1 MPCNAGGPADEK
13 PGNPLATAAGKSVR
27 AVSDGDRNMNAG
39 KSKRV
44 RVALSAFAI
53 GALGAGVVVAAP
65 WSTPS
70 TSTEASI
77 ELVSTAT
84 CYDMVS
90 IAIGGRGDTPREGV
104 KWLTTPTGERLPAA
118 MSGDYSSDWIDQAVR
133 APNNGNVVPD
143 SYAAVYVEYPA
154 DLASYENA
162 VQTGVTNS
170 QTVMRTISASCPN
183 TRFAIVG
190 YSEGADVARR
200 TAMEIGNQ
208 DVPQDGKYGIVD
220 PSQVVGVVIFA
231 DAGRLAGDGPFP
243 GAKNPFSNPDGFDT
257 RYQNGN
263 KPVPGQGALPGTSGG
278 FGQLDGRVASFCSDG
293 DLTCALPANT
303 SLIHLAANVGRQVNA
318 DALQNENLTPA
329 TGADLAL
336 ALGRIAVNAFRDIAS
351 QPNWMQSNETFL
363 EVLIKVS
370 EPTYKPG
377 VPTTPVAKVDGEQ
390 QPIESDQMIDLVYL
404 PQKIFRE
411 ITGFIASNVNTVP
424 VIMNDPYGLTLGPG
438 SGHHFDYWRDADAA
452 NGKPLTSVQY
462 AAAWLT
468 QLAEQANRGEPVK
481 SKEVQEKAGRAV
493 VDAIVAPSATPTS
506 SATGSTATTTTPA
519 ATTPVVTPAQPAE
532 PATVPDAVVPAAPTD
547 TATEEC
553 TVPTDGATP
562 TESAA
567 PAEGAPPICVTP
579 SAADTTVA
587 PETAVT
593 TAVVPAP

>member
-1 MPCNAGGPADEK
+1 
-13 PGNPLATAAGKSVR
+13 
-27 AVSDGDRNMNAG
+27 MNVG
-39 KSKRV
+39 KSKRA

-70 TSTEASI
+70 TTTEASI

-104 KWLTTPTGERLPAA
+104 KWLTTPEGERLPAA

-170 QTVMRTISASCPN
+170 QTIMRTISASCPD

-200 TAMEIGNQ
+200 TAMEVGNQ
-208 DVPQDGKYGIVD
+208 VVSADGTYGIVD
-220 PSQVVGVVIFA
+220 PNQVVGVVIFA
-231 DAGRLAGDGPFP
+231 DAGRVSGDGPFP
-243 GAKNPFSNPDGFDT
+243 GAENPFGNPDGFDT
-257 RYQNGN
+257 KYQNGN
-263 KPVPGQGALPGTSGG
+263 TAVPGQGALPGTSGG
-278 FGQLDGRVASFCSDG
+278 FGALDGRVASFCSDG
-293 DLTCALPANT
+293 DLTCALPENT

-318 DALQNENLTPA
+318 DALQNEQLTPA

-336 ALGRIAVNAFRDIAS
+336 ALGRIAVNAFNDIAS
-351 QPNWMQSNETFL
+351 QPNWMQSDETFL
-363 EVLIKVS
+363 DVLIKVS
-370 EPTYKPG
+370 EPGYKPG
-377 VPTTPVAKVDGEQ
+377 TVTTPVSAKVDGEQ
-390 QPIESDQMIDLVYL
+390 EPIETGQMIDLVYL

-411 ITGFIASNVNTVP
+411 ITGFISSNQNTVP

-438 SGHHFDYWRDADAA
+438 TGHHFDYWRDADAA

-468 QLAEQANRGEPVK
+468 ELAEEANRGEPVK
-481 SKEVQEKAGRAV
+481 TKEVQEKAGRAAV
-493 VDAIVAPSATPTS
+493 ETIVAPVTTSAT
-506 SATGSTATTTTPA
+506 ATPKATTTAPV
-519 ATTPVVTPAQPAE
+519 TTSPVVTPAA
-532 PATVPDAVVPAAPTD
+532 PAAPAPAAESPAPAPAPATE
-547 TATEEC
+547 TATTPEC
-553 TVPTDGATP
+553 TVAVEGET
-562 TESAA
+562 
-567 PAEGAPPICVTP
+567 PAEGAPPVCVT
-579 SAADTTVA
+579 ATETAVETA
-587 PETAVT
+587 PETVVPT
-593 TAVVPAP
+593 TTEAVPAP

>member
-1 MPCNAGGPADEK
+1 
-13 PGNPLATAAGKSVR
+13 
-27 AVSDGDRNMNAG
+27 MNVG

-53 GALGAGVVVAAP
+53 GALGAGVVIAAP
-65 WSTPS
+65 WSTPA

-104 KWLTTPTGERLPAA
+104 KWLTTPDGERLPAA

-154 DLASYENA
+154 DLSSYENA

-170 QTVMRTISASCPN
+170 QTIMKSITASCPD

-200 TAMEIGNQ
+200 TAMEVGNQ
-208 DVPQDGKYGIVD
+208 VASADGTYGIVD
-220 PSQVVGVVIFA
+220 PAQVVGVVIFA
-231 DAGRLAGDGPFP
+231 DAGRVSGEGPFP
-243 GAKNPFSNPDGFDT
+243 GAENPFSNPDGFDT
-257 RYQNGN
+257 KYQNGN
-263 KPVPGQGALPGTSGG
+263 NAIPGRGALPGTSGG
-278 FGQLDGRVASFCSDG
+278 FGALDGRVASFCSDG
-293 DLTCALPANT
+293 DLTCALPENT

-318 DALQNENLTPA
+318 DALQNEQLTPA

-336 ALGRIAVNAFRDIAS
+336 ALGRIAVNAFNDMAS
-351 QPNWMQSNETFL
+351 QPNWMQSDETFL
-363 EVLIKVS
+363 DVLIKVS
-370 EPTYKPG
+370 EPDYKPG
-377 VPTTPVAKVDGEQ
+377 TATTPVAAKVDGEQ
-390 QPIESDQMIDLVYL
+390 EPIETGQMVDLVYL

-411 ITGFIASNVNTVP
+411 ITGFISSNQNTVP

-481 SKEVQEKAGRAV
+481 TKEVQEKAGRA
-493 VDAIVAPSATPTS
+493 AIQTIVAPEATSATATPTTS
-506 SATGSTATTTTPA
+506 
-519 ATTPVVTPAQPAE
+519 PVVSPAL
-532 PATVPDAVVPAAPTD
+532 PAAPAPAAVPAPAAAVPAPAAD
-547 TATEEC
+547 APAPASEPVPATEC
-553 TVPTDGATP
+553 TAPVEGETP
-562 TESAA
+562 V
-567 PAEGAPPICVTP
+567 EGAPPVCVPPAETP
-579 SAADTTVA
+579 AAVATETVV
-587 PETAVT
+587 PTT
-593 TAVVPAP
+593 TAAVPAP

>member
-1 MPCNAGGPADEK
+1 
-13 PGNPLATAAGKSVR
+13 
-27 AVSDGDRNMNAG
+27 MNVG
-39 KSKRV
+39 KSKRA

-70 TSTEASI
+70 TTTEASI

-104 KWLTTPTGERLPAA
+104 KWLTTPEGERLPAA

-170 QTVMRTISASCPN
+170 QTIMRTISASCPD

-200 TAMEIGNQ
+200 TAMEVGNQ
-208 DVPQDGKYGIVD
+208 VVSADGTYGIVD
-220 PSQVVGVVIFA
+220 PNQVVGVVIFA
-231 DAGRLAGDGPFP
+231 DAGRVSGDGPFP
-243 GAKNPFSNPDGFDT
+243 GAENPFGNPDGFDT
-257 RYQNGN
+257 KYQNGN
-263 KPVPGQGALPGTSGG
+263 TAVPGQGALPGTSGG
-278 FGQLDGRVASFCSDG
+278 FGALDGRVASFCSDG
-293 DLTCALPANT
+293 DLTCALPENT

-318 DALQNENLTPA
+318 DALQNEQLTPA

-336 ALGRIAVNAFRDIAS
+336 ALGRIAVNAFNDIAS
-351 QPNWMQSNETFL
+351 QPNWMQSDETFL
-363 EVLIKVS
+363 DVLIKVS
-370 EPTYKPG
+370 EPGYKPG
-377 VPTTPVAKVDGEQ
+377 TVTTPVSAKVDGEQ
-390 QPIESDQMIDLVYL
+390 EPIETGQMIDLVYL

-411 ITGFIASNVNTVP
+411 ITGFISSNQNTVP

-438 SGHHFDYWRDADAA
+438 TGHHFDYWRDADAA

-468 QLAEQANRGEPVK
+468 ELAEEANRGEPVK
-481 SKEVQEKAGRAV
+481 TKEVQEKAGRAAV
-493 VDAIVAPSATPTS
+493 ETIVAPVTTSAT
-506 SATGSTATTTTPA
+506 ATPKATTTAPV
-519 ATTPVVTPAQPAE
+519 TTSPVVTPAA
-532 PATVPDAVVPAAPTD
+532 PAAPAPAAESSAPAPAPATE
-547 TATEEC
+547 TATTPEC
-553 TVPTDGATP
+553 TVAVEGET
-562 TESAA
+562 
-567 PAEGAPPICVTP
+567 PAEGAPPVCVT
-579 SAADTTVA
+579 AT
-587 PETAVT
+587 ETAVETATETVVPT
-593 TAVVPAP
+593 TTEAVPAP

>member
-1 MPCNAGGPADEK
+1 MGIE
-13 PGNPLATAAGKSVR
+13 
-27 AVSDGDRNMNAG
+27 NMNVG
-39 KSKRV
+39 KSKRA

-70 TSTEASI
+70 TTTEASI

-104 KWLTTPTGERLPAA
+104 KWLTTPEGERLPAA

-170 QTVMRTISASCPN
+170 QTIMKSITASCPD

-200 TAMEIGNQ
+200 TAMEVGNQ
-208 DVPQDGKYGIVD
+208 VAGADGKYGIVD
-220 PSQVVGVVIFA
+220 PNQVVGVVIFA
-231 DAGRLAGDGPFP
+231 DAGRESGDGPFP
-243 GAKNPFSNPDGFDT
+243 GAENPFSNPDGFDT
-257 RYQNGN
+257 KYQNGN
-263 KPVPGQGALPGTSGG
+263 NAIPGQGALPGTSGG
-278 FGQLDGRVASFCSDG
+278 FGALDGRVASFCSDG
-293 DLTCALPANT
+293 DLTCALPENT

-318 DALQNENLTPA
+318 DALQNEQLTPA

-336 ALGRIAVNAFRDIAS
+336 ALGRIAVNAFNDIAS
-351 QPNWMQSNETFL
+351 QPNWMQSDETFL
-363 EVLIKVS
+363 DVLIKVS
-370 EPTYKPG
+370 EPGYKPG
-377 VPTTPVAKVDGEQ
+377 AVTTPVSATVDGEQ
-390 QPIESDQMIDLVYL
+390 KPIETGQMVDLAYL

-411 ITGFIASNVNTVP
+411 ITGFIASNQNTVP

-468 QLAEQANRGEPVK
+468 QLAEEANRGEPIK
-481 SKEVQEKAGRAV
+481 SAAVQEKAGRAAV
-493 VDAIVAPSATPTS
+493 ETIVAPVTTSAT
-506 SATGSTATTTTPA
+506 ATPKATTTAPA
-519 ATTPVVTPAQPAE
+519 TSTPVVTT
-532 PATVPDAVVPAAPTD
+532 TVPVVPAPVTTAETPAPAVV
-547 TATEEC
+547 ATTPEC
-553 TVPTDGATP
+553 TVPVDGETP
-562 TESAA
+562 V
-567 PAEGAPPICVTP
+567 EGAPPVCVTP
-579 SAADTTVA
+579 T
-587 PETAVT
+587 ETAAETATETVVPT
-593 TAVVPAP
+593 TTEVVPAP

>member
-1 MPCNAGGPADEK
+1 MDF
-13 PGNPLATAAGKSVR
+13 
-27 AVSDGDRNMNAG
+27 G
-39 KSKRV
+39 KSKRA

-65 WSTPS
+65 WSTS
-70 TSTEASI
+70 TTSTEASI

-104 KWLTTPTGERLPAA
+104 KWLTTPDGERLPAA

-170 QTVMRTISASCPN
+170 QTIMKSISSSCPN

-200 TAMEIGNQ
+200 TAMEVGNQ
-208 DVPQDGKYGIVD
+208 VADGDGKYGIVD

-231 DAGRLAGDGPFP
+231 DAGRVAGEGPFP
-243 GAKNPFSNPDGFDT
+243 GAENPFSNPDGFDT
-257 RYQNGN
+257 KYQNGN
-263 KPVPGQGALPGTSGG
+263 TPIPGQGALPGTSGG
-278 FGQLDGRVASFCSDG
+278 FGSLDGRVASFCSDG
-293 DLTCALPANT
+293 DLTCALPENT

-318 DALQNENLTPA
+318 DALQNEQLTPA

-336 ALGRIAVNAFRDIAS
+336 ALGRIAVNAFNDIAS
-351 QPNWMQSNETFL
+351 QPNWMQSDETFL
-363 EVLIKVS
+363 DVLIKVS
-370 EPTYKPG
+370 EPGYKPG
-377 VPTTPVAKVDGEQ
+377 AATTPVAAKVDGEQ
-390 QPIESDQMIDLVYL
+390 EPIEAGQMVDLVYL

-411 ITGFIASNVNTVP
+411 ITGFIASNQNTVP

-468 QLAEQANRGEPVK
+468 QLAEQANKGEPVK
-481 SKEVQEKAGRAV
+481 SKEVQEKAGRAAV
-493 VDAIVAPSATPTS
+493 EAITAPVTTSATATPTPTPTTTAP
-506 SATGSTATTTTPA
+506 ATTSPVTTTAVPATTPPAVETPAPATVTTTP
-519 ATTPVVTPAQPAE
+519 
-532 PATVPDAVVPAAPTD
+532 
-547 TATEEC
+547 EC
-553 TVPTDGATP
+553 TVPVEGET
-562 TESAA
+562 
-567 PAEGAPPICVTP
+567 PAEGAPPVCVTP
-579 SAADTTVA
+579 T
-587 PETAVT
+587 ETAAASATETVVPT
-593 TAVVPAP
+593 TTEVVPAP

>member
-1 MPCNAGGPADEK
+1 MGIE
-13 PGNPLATAAGKSVR
+13 
-27 AVSDGDRNMNAG
+27 NMNVG
-39 KSKRV
+39 KSKRA

-65 WSTPS
+65 WSSPS
-70 TSTEASI
+70 TTTEASI

-104 KWLTTPTGERLPAA
+104 KWLTTPEGERLPAA

-170 QTVMRTISASCPN
+170 QTIMRTITASCPD

-200 TAMEIGNQ
+200 TAMEVGNQ
-208 DVPQDGKYGIVD
+208 VAGTDGKYGIVD

-231 DAGRLAGDGPFP
+231 DAGRVAGEGPFP
-243 GAKNPFSNPDGFDT
+243 GAENPFSNPDGFDT

-263 KPVPGQGALPGTSGG
+263 NAIPGQGALPGTSGG
-278 FGQLDGRVASFCSDG
+278 FGALDGRVASFCSDG

-336 ALGRIAVNAFRDIAS
+336 ALGRIAVNAFNDIAS
-351 QPNWMQSNETFL
+351 QPDWMQSDETFL
-363 EVLIKVS
+363 DVLIKVS
-370 EPTYKPG
+370 EPGYKPG
-377 VPTTPVAKVDGEQ
+377 AVTTPVAAKVDGEQ
-390 QPIESDQMIDLVYL
+390 EPIETGQMVDMVYL

-411 ITGFIASNVNTVP
+411 ITGFISSNQNTIP
-424 VIMNDPYGLTLGPG
+424 VVMNDPYGLTLAPG
-438 SGHHFDYWRDADAA
+438 SGHHFDYWRNADPA

-481 SKEVQEKAGRAV
+481 TKEVQEKAGRA
-493 VDAIVAPSATPTS
+493 AIETIVAPVTTSAT
-506 SATGSTATTTTPA
+506 ATPKATTTAPA
-519 ATTPVVTPAQPAE
+519 TSTPVVTT
-532 PATVPDAVVPAAPTD
+532 TVPVVPAPVTTAETPAPAVVET
-547 TATEEC
+547 TPEC
-553 TVPTDGATP
+553 TIPVDGETP
-562 TESAA
+562 V
-567 PAEGAPPICVTP
+567 EGAPPVCVTP
-579 SAADTTVA
+579 TATDAEVA
-587 PETAVT
+587 PESVVT
-593 TAVVPAP
+593 TTEVVPAP

>member
-1 MPCNAGGPADEK
+1 MGIA
-13 PGNPLATAAGKSVR
+13 
-27 AVSDGDRNMNAG
+27 NMNVG

-53 GALGAGVVVAAP
+53 GALGAGVVIAAP
-65 WSTPS
+65 WSTSS

-104 KWLTTPTGERLPAA
+104 KWLTTPDGERLPAA

-170 QTVMRTISASCPN
+170 QTIMKSITASCPK

-200 TAMEIGNQ
+200 TAMEVGNQ
-208 DVPQDGKYGIVD
+208 VAGADGKYGIVD

-231 DAGRLAGDGPFP
+231 DAGRVSGEGPFP
-243 GAKNPFSNPDGFDT
+243 GAENPFSNPDGFDT
-257 RYQNGN
+257 KYQNGN
-263 KPVPGQGALPGTSGG
+263 NAIPGQGALPGTSGG
-278 FGQLDGRVASFCSDG
+278 FGALDGRVASFCSDG
-293 DLTCALPANT
+293 DLTCALPENT
-303 SLIHLAANVGRQVNA
+303 SLIHLAANIGRQVNA
-318 DALQNENLTPA
+318 DALQNEQLTPA

-336 ALGRIAVNAFRDIAS
+336 ALGRIAVNAFNDIAS
-351 QPNWMQSNETFL
+351 QPNWMQSDETFL
-363 EVLIKVS
+363 DVLIKVS
-370 EPTYKPG
+370 EPNYKPG
-377 VPTTPVAKVDGEQ
+377 TVTTPVAAKVDGEQ
-390 QPIESDQMIDLVYL
+390 EPIETGQMVDLAYL

-411 ITGFIASNVNTVP
+411 ITGFIASNQNTVP

-468 QLAEQANRGEPVK
+468 QLAEEANRGEPIK
-481 SKEVQEKAGRAV
+481 SAAVQEKAGRA
-493 VDAIVAPSATPTS
+493 AIETIVAPATTSAT
-506 SATGSTATTTTPA
+506 ATPKATTTAPA
-519 ATTPVVTPAQPAE
+519 TSTPVVTT
-532 PATVPDAVVPAAPTD
+532 TVPVVPAPAAEAPAPAPASEPVVTP
-547 TATEEC
+547 EC
-553 TVPTDGATP
+553 TVPVEGETP
-562 TESAA
+562 V
-567 PAEGAPPICVTP
+567 EGAPPLCVTP
-579 SAADTTVA
+579 TETPAAVA
-587 PETAVT
+587 PETAVPTT
-593 TAVVPAP
+593 TAAVPAP

>member
-1 MPCNAGGPADEK
+1 
-13 PGNPLATAAGKSVR
+13 
-27 AVSDGDRNMNAG
+27 MNVG

-53 GALGAGVVVAAP
+53 GALGAGVVIAAP
-65 WSTPS
+65 WSTSS

-104 KWLTTPTGERLPAA
+104 KWLTTPDGERLPAA

-170 QTVMRTISASCPN
+170 QTIMKSITASCPK

-200 TAMEIGNQ
+200 TAMEVGNQ
-208 DVPQDGKYGIVD
+208 VAGADGKYGIVD

-231 DAGRLAGDGPFP
+231 DAGRVSGEGPFP
-243 GAKNPFSNPDGFDT
+243 GAENPFSNPDGFDT
-257 RYQNGN
+257 KYQNGN
-263 KPVPGQGALPGTSGG
+263 NAIPGQGALPGTSGG
-278 FGQLDGRVASFCSDG
+278 FGALDGRVASFCSDG
-293 DLTCALPANT
+293 DLTCALPENT
-303 SLIHLAANVGRQVNA
+303 SLIHLAANIGRQVNA
-318 DALQNENLTPA
+318 DALQNEQLTPA

-336 ALGRIAVNAFRDIAS
+336 ALGRIAVNAFNDIAS
-351 QPNWMQSNETFL
+351 QPNWMQSDETFL
-363 EVLIKVS
+363 DVLIKVS
-370 EPTYKPG
+370 EPNYKPG
-377 VPTTPVAKVDGEQ
+377 TVTTPVAAKVDGEQ
-390 QPIESDQMIDLVYL
+390 EPIETGQMVDLAYL

-411 ITGFIASNVNTVP
+411 ITGFIASNQNTVP

-468 QLAEQANRGEPVK
+468 QLAEEANRGEPIK
-481 SKEVQEKAGRAV
+481 SAAVQEKAGRA
-493 VDAIVAPSATPTS
+493 AIETIVAPATTSAT
-506 SATGSTATTTTPA
+506 ATPKATTTAPA
-519 ATTPVVTPAQPAE
+519 TSTPVVTT
-532 PATVPDAVVPAAPTD
+532 TVPVVPAPAAEAPAPAPASEPVVTP
-547 TATEEC
+547 EC
-553 TVPTDGATP
+553 TVPVEGETP
-562 TESAA
+562 V
-567 PAEGAPPICVTP
+567 EGAPPLCVTP
-579 SAADTTVA
+579 TETPAAVA
-587 PETAVT
+587 PETAVPTT
-593 TAVVPAP
+593 TAAVPAP

>member
-1 MPCNAGGPADEK
+1 
-13 PGNPLATAAGKSVR
+13 
-27 AVSDGDRNMNAG
+27 MNVG
-39 KSKRV
+39 KSKRA

-70 TSTEASI
+70 TTTEASI

-104 KWLTTPTGERLPAA
+104 KWLTTPEGERLPAA

-170 QTVMRTISASCPN
+170 QTIIRTISASCPD

-200 TAMEIGNQ
+200 TAMEVGNQ
-208 DVPQDGKYGIVD
+208 VVSADGTYGIVD
-220 PSQVVGVVIFA
+220 PNQVVGVVIFA
-231 DAGRLAGDGPFP
+231 DAGRVSGDGPFP
-243 GAKNPFSNPDGFDT
+243 GAENPFGNPDGFDT
-257 RYQNGN
+257 KYQNGN
-263 KPVPGQGALPGTSGG
+263 TAVPGQGALPGTSGG
-278 FGQLDGRVASFCSDG
+278 FGALDGRVASFCSDG
-293 DLTCALPANT
+293 DLTCALPENT

-318 DALQNENLTPA
+318 DALQNEQLTPA

-336 ALGRIAVNAFRDIAS
+336 ALGRIAVNAFNDIAS
-351 QPNWMQSNETFL
+351 QPNWMQSDETFL
-363 EVLIKVS
+363 DVLIKVS
-370 EPTYKPG
+370 EPGYKPG
-377 VPTTPVAKVDGEQ
+377 TVTTPVSAKVDGEQ
-390 QPIESDQMIDLVYL
+390 EPIETGQMIDLVYL

-411 ITGFIASNVNTVP
+411 ITGFISSNQNTVP

-438 SGHHFDYWRDADAA
+438 TGHHFDYWRDADAA

-468 QLAEQANRGEPVK
+468 ELAEEANRGEPVK
-481 SKEVQEKAGRAV
+481 TKEVQEKAGRAAV
-493 VDAIVAPSATPTS
+493 ETIVAPVTTSAT
-506 SATGSTATTTTPA
+506 ATPKATTTAPV
-519 ATTPVVTPAQPAE
+519 TTSPVVTPAA
-532 PATVPDAVVPAAPTD
+532 PAAPAPAAESSAPAPAPATE
-547 TATEEC
+547 TATTPEC
-553 TVPTDGATP
+553 TVAVEGET
-562 TESAA
+562 
-567 PAEGAPPICVTP
+567 PAEGAPPVCVT
-579 SAADTTVA
+579 AT
-587 PETAVT
+587 ETAVETATETVVPT
-593 TAVVPAP
+593 TTEAVPAP

>member
-1 MPCNAGGPADEK
+1 
-13 PGNPLATAAGKSVR
+13 
-27 AVSDGDRNMNAG
+27 MNVG
-39 KSKRV
+39 KSKRA

-65 WSTPS
+65 WSTTS

-104 KWLTTPTGERLPAA
+104 KWLTTPDGERLPAA

-170 QTVMRTISASCPN
+170 QTIMKSITASCPK

-200 TAMEIGNQ
+200 TAMEVGNQ
-208 DVPQDGKYGIVD
+208 VASADGKYGIVD
-220 PSQVVGVVIFA
+220 PSQVVGVVILA
-231 DAGRLAGDGPFP
+231 DAGRVAGEGPFP
-243 GAKNPFSNPDGFDT
+243 GAENPFSNPDGFDT
-257 RYQNGN
+257 KYQNGN
-263 KPVPGQGALPGTSGG
+263 NAIPGQGALPGTSGG
-278 FGQLDGRVASFCSDG
+278 FGALDGRVASFCSDG

-318 DALQNENLTPA
+318 DALQNEQFTPA

-336 ALGRIAVNAFRDIAS
+336 ALGRIAVNAFNDIAS
-351 QPNWMQSNETFL
+351 QPNWMQSDETFL
-363 EVLIKVS
+363 DVLIKVS
-370 EPTYKPG
+370 EPNYKPG
-377 VPTTPVAKVDGEQ
+377 TVTTPVSAKVDGEQ
-390 QPIESDQMIDLVYL
+390 EPIETGQMVDLVYL
-404 PQKIFRE
+404 PQKMFRE
-411 ITGFIASNVNTVP
+411 ITGFISSNQNTVP

-481 SKEVQEKAGRAV
+481 TKEVQEKAGRAAI
-493 VDAIVAPSATPTS
+493 DTIVAPATTSATPTP
-506 SATGSTATTTTPA
+506 TATTTAPVTTSPVVPTTVPVVPAPTAGAPASEPA
-519 ATTPVVTPAQPAE
+519 ATPL
-532 PATVPDAVVPAAPTD
+532 
-547 TATEEC
+547 C
-553 TVPTDGATP
+553 TVPV
-562 TESAA
+562 ESAA
-567 PAEGAPPICVTP
+567 PVEGETPVEGAPPVCITP
-579 SAADTTVA
+579 TEAPAAVA
-587 PETAVT
+587 SETAVPT
-593 TAVVPAP
+593 TTEVVPAP

>member
-1 MPCNAGGPADEK
+1 
-13 PGNPLATAAGKSVR
+13 
-27 AVSDGDRNMNAG
+27 MNVG
-39 KSKRV
+39 KSKRA

-65 WSTPS
+65 WSTPA

-104 KWLTTPTGERLPAA
+104 KWLTTPDGERLPAA

-170 QTVMRTISASCPN
+170 QTIMKSITASCPK

-200 TAMEIGNQ
+200 TAMEVGNQ
-208 DVPQDGKYGIVD
+208 VASADGTYGIVD

-231 DAGRLAGDGPFP
+231 DAGRVSGEGPFP
-243 GAKNPFSNPDGFDT
+243 GAENPFSNPDGFDT
-257 RYQNGN
+257 KYQNGN
-263 KPVPGQGALPGTSGG
+263 TAIPGQGALPGTSGG
-278 FGQLDGRVASFCSDG
+278 FGALDGRVASFCSDG
-293 DLTCALPANT
+293 DLTCALPENT
-303 SLIHLAANVGRQVNA
+303 SLIHLAANIGRQVNA
-318 DALQNENLTPA
+318 DALQNEQLTPA

-336 ALGRIAVNAFRDIAS
+336 ALGRIAVNAFNDIAS
-351 QPNWMQSNETFL
+351 QPNWMQSDETFL
-363 EVLIKVS
+363 DVLIKVS
-370 EPTYKPG
+370 EPNYKPG
-377 VPTTPVAKVDGEQ
+377 TVTTPVSAKVDGEQ
-390 QPIESDQMIDLVYL
+390 EPIETGQMVDLVYL

-411 ITGFIASNVNTVP
+411 ITGFISSNQNTVP

-468 QLAEQANRGEPVK
+468 QLAEQANKGEPVK
-481 SKEVQEKAGRAV
+481 TKEVQEKAGRA
-493 VDAIVAPSATPTS
+493 AIETIVAPTTTSATPTP
-506 SATGSTATTTTPA
+506 TATTTAPV
-519 ATTPVVTPAQPAE
+519 TTSPVVTT
-532 PATVPDAVVPAAPTD
+532 TVPVVPAPAPAPAAEAPAPAAEPV
-547 TATEEC
+547 ATPAC
-553 TVPTDGATP
+553 TVPVEGETP
-562 TESAA
+562 V
-567 PAEGAPPICVTP
+567 EGAPPVCVTP
-579 SAADTTVA
+579 TETPAAVA
-587 PETAVT
+587 PETAVPTT
-593 TAVVPAP
+593 TAAVPAP

>member
-1 MPCNAGGPADEK
+1 MI
-13 PGNPLATAAGKSVR
+13 V
-27 AVSDGDRNMNAG
+27 G

-53 GALGAGVVVAAP
+53 GALGAGVVIAAP
-65 WSTPS
+65 WSTSS
-70 TSTEASI
+70 TTTEASI

-104 KWLTTPTGERLPAA
+104 KWLTTPDGERLPAA

-154 DLASYENA
+154 DLSSYENA

-170 QTVMRTISASCPN
+170 QTIMKSITASCPK

-200 TAMEIGNQ
+200 TAMEVGNQ
-208 DVPQDGKYGIVD
+208 VASADGTYGIVD

-231 DAGRLAGDGPFP
+231 DAGRVSGEGPFP
-243 GAKNPFSNPDGFDT
+243 GAENPFSNPDGFET
-257 RYQNGN
+257 KYQNGN
-263 KPVPGQGALPGTSGG
+263 TAIPGQGALPGTSGG
-278 FGQLDGRVASFCSDG
+278 FGALDGRVASFCSDG
-293 DLTCALPANT
+293 DLTCALPENT

-318 DALQNENLTPA
+318 DALQNEQLTPA

-336 ALGRIAVNAFRDIAS
+336 ALGRIAVNAFNDIAS
-351 QPNWMQSNETFL
+351 QPNWMQSDETFL
-363 EVLIKVS
+363 DVLIKVS
-370 EPTYKPG
+370 EPNYKPG
-377 VPTTPVAKVDGEQ
+377 TVTTPVSAKVDGEQ
-390 QPIESDQMIDLVYL
+390 EPIETGQMVDLAYL

-411 ITGFIASNVNTVP
+411 ITGFIASNQNTVP

-468 QLAEQANRGEPVK
+468 QLAEEANRGEPIK
-481 SKEVQEKAGRAV
+481 SAAVQEKAGRAAV
-493 VDAIVAPSATPTS
+493 ETIVAPATTSATPTP
-506 SATGSTATTTTPA
+506 TATTTAPV
-519 ATTPVVTPAQPAE
+519 TTSPVVTT
-532 PATVPDAVVPAAPTD
+532 TVPVVPAPAAEAPAPAPASEPV
-547 TATEEC
+547 ATPEC
-553 TVPTDGATP
+553 TVPVEGETP
-562 TESAA
+562 V
-567 PAEGAPPICVTP
+567 EGAPPVCVTTTETP
-579 SAADTTVA
+579 AAVA
-587 PETAVT
+587 PETAVPTT
-593 TAVVPAP
+593 TAAVPAP

>member
-1 MPCNAGGPADEK
+1 
-13 PGNPLATAAGKSVR
+13 
-27 AVSDGDRNMNAG
+27 MNVG
-39 KSKRV
+39 KSKRA

-70 TSTEASI
+70 TTTEASI

-104 KWLTTPTGERLPAA
+104 KWLTTPEGERLPAA

-170 QTVMRTISASCPN
+170 QTIMKSITASCPD

-200 TAMEIGNQ
+200 TAMEVGNQ
-208 DVPQDGKYGIVD
+208 VAGADGKYGIVD
-220 PSQVVGVVIFA
+220 PNQVVGVVIFA
-231 DAGRLAGDGPFP
+231 DAGRESGDGPFP
-243 GAKNPFSNPDGFDT
+243 GAENPFSNPDGFDT
-257 RYQNGN
+257 KYQNGN
-263 KPVPGQGALPGTSGG
+263 NAIPGQGALPGTSGG
-278 FGQLDGRVASFCSDG
+278 FGALDGRVASFCSDG
-293 DLTCALPANT
+293 DLTCALPENT

-318 DALQNENLTPA
+318 DALQNEQLTPA

-336 ALGRIAVNAFRDIAS
+336 ALGRIAVNAFNDIAS
-351 QPNWMQSNETFL
+351 QPNWMQSDETFL
-363 EVLIKVS
+363 DVLIKVS
-370 EPTYKPG
+370 EPGYKPG
-377 VPTTPVAKVDGEQ
+377 AVTTPVSATVDGEQ
-390 QPIESDQMIDLVYL
+390 KPIETGQMVDLAYL

-411 ITGFIASNVNTVP
+411 ITGFIASNQNTVP

-468 QLAEQANRGEPVK
+468 QLAEEANRGEPIK
-481 SKEVQEKAGRAV
+481 SAAVQEKAGRAAV
-493 VDAIVAPSATPTS
+493 ETIVAPVTTSAT
-506 SATGSTATTTTPA
+506 ATPKATTTAPA
-519 ATTPVVTPAQPAE
+519 TSTPVVTT
-532 PATVPDAVVPAAPTD
+532 TVPIVPAPVTTAETPAPAVV
-547 TATEEC
+547 ATTPEC
-553 TVPTDGATP
+553 TVPVDGETP
-562 TESAA
+562 V
-567 PAEGAPPICVTP
+567 EGAPPVCVT
-579 SAADTTVA
+579 AT
-587 PETAVT
+587 ETAAETATETVVPT
-593 TAVVPAP
+593 TTEVVPAP

>member
-1 MPCNAGGPADEK
+1 MMGIE
-13 PGNPLATAAGKSVR
+13 
-27 AVSDGDRNMNAG
+27 NMNGG

-44 RVALSAFAI
+44 RIALSAFAI
-53 GALGAGVVVAAP
+53 GALGAGVLVAAP
-65 WSTPS
+65 WSAS
-70 TSTEASI
+70 ETSVEASV
-77 ELVSTAT
+77 ELVSTST

-104 KWLTTPTGERLPAA
+104 KWLTKPDGTRLPAA

-170 QTVMRTISASCPN
+170 QTIMKEISASCPK

-208 DVPQDGKYGIVD
+208 AVPEDGKYGIID

-231 DAGRLAGDGPFP
+231 DAGRVAGEGPFP
-243 GAKNPFSNPDGFDT
+243 GAENPFSNPDGFDT
-257 RYQNGN
+257 KYQNGN
-263 KPVPGQGALPGTSGG
+263 NAIPGQGALPGTSGG
-278 FGQLDGRVASFCSDG
+278 FGALDGRVASFCSDG

-336 ALGRIAVNAFRDIAS
+336 ALGRIAVNAFNDIAS
-351 QPNWMQSNETFL
+351 QPNWMQSDETFL
-363 EVLIKVS
+363 DVLIKVS
-370 EPTYKPG
+370 EPNYKPG
-377 VPTTPVAKVDGEQ
+377 TATTPVSAKVDGEE
-390 QPIESDQMIDLVYL
+390 PIETGQMVDMVYL
-404 PQKIFRE
+404 PQKIFKE
-411 ITGFIASNVNTVP
+411 ITGFISSNQNTIP

-481 SKEVQEKAGRAV
+481 TKEVQEKAGRA
-493 VDAIVAPSATPTS
+493 AIQAIAATPETTTSATATPT
-506 SATGSTATTTTPA
+506 ATTPA
-519 ATTPVVTPAQPAE
+519 PITTSPAAPAAPVAPAPAPAAEVPAPAPAPAPAAEPAE
-532 PATVPDAVVPAAPTD
+532 PA
-547 TATEEC
+547 C
-553 TVPTDGATP
+553 TTP
-562 TESAA
+562 VEGE
-567 PAEGAPPICVTP
+567 PPVEGAPPVCVTAP
-579 SAADTTVA
+579 ATETPVTPEAAAPTTTVA
-587 PETAVT
+587 PT
-593 TAVVPAP
+593 P

>member
-1 MPCNAGGPADEK
+1 MGIE
-13 PGNPLATAAGKSVR
+13 
-27 AVSDGDRNMNAG
+27 NMNVG
-39 KSKRV
+39 KSKRA

-70 TSTEASI
+70 RTTEASI

-104 KWLTTPTGERLPAA
+104 KWLTTPEGERLPAA

-170 QTVMRTISASCPN
+170 QTIMRTISASCPD

-200 TAMEIGNQ
+200 TAMEVGNQ
-208 DVPQDGKYGIVD
+208 VVSADGTYGIVD
-220 PSQVVGVVIFA
+220 PNQVVGVVIFA
-231 DAGRLAGDGPFP
+231 DAGRVSGDGPFP
-243 GAKNPFSNPDGFDT
+243 GAENPFGNPDGFDT
-257 RYQNGN
+257 KYQNGN
-263 KPVPGQGALPGTSGG
+263 TAVPGQGALPGTSGG
-278 FGQLDGRVASFCSDG
+278 FGALDGRVASFCSDG
-293 DLTCALPANT
+293 DLTCALPENT

-318 DALQNENLTPA
+318 DALQNEQLTPA

-336 ALGRIAVNAFRDIAS
+336 ALGRIAVNAFNDIAS
-351 QPNWMQSNETFL
+351 QPNWMQSDETFL
-363 EVLIKVS
+363 DVLIKVS
-370 EPTYKPG
+370 EPGYKPG
-377 VPTTPVAKVDGEQ
+377 TVTTPVSAKVDGEQ
-390 QPIESDQMIDLVYL
+390 EPIETGQMIDLVYL

-411 ITGFIASNVNTVP
+411 ITGFISSNQNTVP

-438 SGHHFDYWRDADAA
+438 TGHHFDYWRDADAA

-468 QLAEQANRGEPVK
+468 ELAEEANRGEPVK
-481 SKEVQEKAGRAV
+481 TKEVQEKAGRAAV
-493 VDAIVAPSATPTS
+493 ETIVAPVTTSAT
-506 SATGSTATTTTPA
+506 ATPKATTTAPV
-519 ATTPVVTPAQPAE
+519 TTSPVVTPAA
-532 PATVPDAVVPAAPTD
+532 PAAPAPAAESPAPAPAPAPATE
-547 TATEEC
+547 TATTPEC
-553 TVPTDGATP
+553 TVAV
-562 TESAA
+562 
-567 PAEGAPPICVTP
+567 EG
-579 SAADTTVA
+579 
-587 PETAVT
+587 
-593 TAVVPAP
+593 

>member
-1 MPCNAGGPADEK
+1 
-13 PGNPLATAAGKSVR
+13 
-27 AVSDGDRNMNAG
+27 MNVG
-39 KSKRV
+39 KSKRA

-70 TSTEASI
+70 TTTEASI

-104 KWLTTPTGERLPAA
+104 KWLTTPEGERLPAA

-170 QTVMRTISASCPN
+170 QTIMRTISASCPD

-200 TAMEIGNQ
+200 TAMEVGNQ
-208 DVPQDGKYGIVD
+208 VVSADGTYGIVD
-220 PSQVVGVVIFA
+220 PNQVVGVVIFA
-231 DAGRLAGDGPFP
+231 DAGRVSGDGPFP
-243 GAKNPFSNPDGFDT
+243 GAENPFGNPDGFDT
-257 RYQNGN
+257 KYQNGN
-263 KPVPGQGALPGTSGG
+263 TAVPGQGALPGTSGG
-278 FGQLDGRVASFCSDG
+278 FGALDGRVASFCSDG
-293 DLTCALPANT
+293 DLTCALPENT

-318 DALQNENLTPA
+318 DALQNEQLTPA

-336 ALGRIAVNAFRDIAS
+336 ALGRIAVNAFNDIAS
-351 QPNWMQSNETFL
+351 QPNWMQSDETFL
-363 EVLIKVS
+363 DVLIKVS
-370 EPTYKPG
+370 EPGYKPG
-377 VPTTPVAKVDGEQ
+377 TVTTPVSAKVDGEQ
-390 QPIESDQMIDLVYL
+390 EPIETGQMIDLVYL

-411 ITGFIASNVNTVP
+411 ITGFISSNQNTVP

-438 SGHHFDYWRDADAA
+438 TGHHFDYWRDADAA

-468 QLAEQANRGEPVK
+468 ELAEEANRGEPVK
-481 SKEVQEKAGRAV
+481 TKEVQEKAGRAAV
-493 VDAIVAPSATPTS
+493 ETIVAPVTTSAT
-506 SATGSTATTTTPA
+506 ATPKATTTAPV
-519 ATTPVVTPAQPAE
+519 TTSPVVTPAA
-532 PATVPDAVVPAAPTD
+532 PAAPAPAAESPAPAPAPAPATE
-547 TATEEC
+547 TATTPEC
-553 TVPTDGATP
+553 TVAVEGET
-562 TESAA
+562 
-567 PAEGAPPICVTP
+567 PAEGAPPVCVT
-579 SAADTTVA
+579 AT
-587 PETAVT
+587 ETAVETATETVVPT
-593 TAVVPAP
+593 TTGAVPAP

>member
-1 MPCNAGGPADEK
+1 
-13 PGNPLATAAGKSVR
+13 
-27 AVSDGDRNMNAG
+27 MNVG
-39 KSKRV
+39 KSKRA

-70 TSTEASI
+70 TTTEASI

-104 KWLTTPTGERLPAA
+104 KWLTTPEGERLPAA

-170 QTVMRTISASCPN
+170 QTIMRTISASCPD

-200 TAMEIGNQ
+200 TAMEVGNQ
-208 DVPQDGKYGIVD
+208 VVSADGTYGIVD
-220 PSQVVGVVIFA
+220 PNQVVGVVIFA
-231 DAGRLAGDGPFP
+231 DAGRVSGDGPFP
-243 GAKNPFSNPDGFDT
+243 GAENPFGNPDGFDT
-257 RYQNGN
+257 KYQNGN
-263 KPVPGQGALPGTSGG
+263 TAVPGQGALPGTSGG
-278 FGQLDGRVASFCSDG
+278 FGALDGRVASFCSDG
-293 DLTCALPANT
+293 DLTCALPENT

-318 DALQNENLTPA
+318 DALQNEQLTPA

-336 ALGRIAVNAFRDIAS
+336 ALGRIAVNAFNDIAS
-351 QPNWMQSNETFL
+351 QPNWMQSDETFL
-363 EVLIKVS
+363 DVLIKVS
-370 EPTYKPG
+370 EPGYKPG
-377 VPTTPVAKVDGEQ
+377 TVTTPVSAKVDGEQ
-390 QPIESDQMIDLVYL
+390 EPIETGQMIDLVYL

-411 ITGFIASNVNTVP
+411 ITGFISSNQNTVP

-438 SGHHFDYWRDADAA
+438 TGHHFDYWRDADAA

-468 QLAEQANRGEPVK
+468 ELAEEANRGEPVK
-481 SKEVQEKAGRAV
+481 TKEVQEKAGRAAV
-493 VDAIVAPSATPTS
+493 ETIVAPVTTSAT
-506 SATGSTATTTTPA
+506 ATPKATTTAPV
-519 ATTPVVTPAQPAE
+519 TTSPVVTPAA
-532 PATVPDAVVPAAPTD
+532 PAAPAPAAESPAPAPAPATE
-547 TATEEC
+547 TATTPEC
-553 TVPTDGATP
+553 TVAVEGETP
-562 TESAA
+562 V
-567 PAEGAPPICVTP
+567 EGAPPVCVT
-579 SAADTTVA
+579 AT
-587 PETAVT
+587 ETAVETATETVVPT
-593 TAVVPAP
+593 TTEAVPAP

>member
-1 MPCNAGGPADEK
+1 
-13 PGNPLATAAGKSVR
+13 
-27 AVSDGDRNMNAG
+27 MNVG
-39 KSKRV
+39 KSKRA

-70 TSTEASI
+70 TTTEASI

-104 KWLTTPTGERLPAA
+104 KWLTTPEGERLPAA

-170 QTVMRTISASCPN
+170 QTIMRTISASCPD

-200 TAMEIGNQ
+200 TAMEVGNQ
-208 DVPQDGKYGIVD
+208 VVSADGTYGIVD
-220 PSQVVGVVIFA
+220 PNQVVGVVIFA
-231 DAGRLAGDGPFP
+231 DAGRVSGDGPFP
-243 GAKNPFSNPDGFDT
+243 GAENPFGNPDGFDT
-257 RYQNGN
+257 KYQNGN
-263 KPVPGQGALPGTSGG
+263 TAVPGQGALPGTSGG
-278 FGQLDGRVASFCSDG
+278 FGALDGRVASFCSDG
-293 DLTCALPANT
+293 DLTCALPENT

-318 DALQNENLTPA
+318 DALQNEQLTPA

-336 ALGRIAVNAFRDIAS
+336 ALGRIAVNAFNDIAS
-351 QPNWMQSNETFL
+351 QPNWMQSDETFL
-363 EVLIKVS
+363 DVLIKVS
-370 EPTYKPG
+370 EPGYKPG
-377 VPTTPVAKVDGEQ
+377 TVTTPVSAKVDGEQ
-390 QPIESDQMIDLVYL
+390 EPIETGQMIDLVYL

-411 ITGFIASNVNTVP
+411 ITGFISSNQNTVP

-438 SGHHFDYWRDADAA
+438 TGHHFDYWRDADAA

-468 QLAEQANRGEPVK
+468 ELAEEANRGEPVK
-481 SKEVQEKAGRAV
+481 TKEVQEKAGRAAV
-493 VDAIVAPSATPTS
+493 ETIVAPVTTSAT
-506 SATGSTATTTTPA
+506 ATPKATTTAPV
-519 ATTPVVTPAQPAE
+519 TTSPVVTPAA
-532 PATVPDAVVPAAPTD
+532 PAAPAPAAESPAPAPAPATE
-547 TATEEC
+547 TATTPEC
-553 TVPTDGATP
+553 TVAVEGET
-562 TESAA
+562 
-567 PAEGAPPICVTP
+567 PAEGAPPVCVT
-579 SAADTTVA
+579 AT
-587 PETAVT
+587 ETAVETATETVVPT
-593 TAVVPAP
+593 TTEAVPAP

>member
-1 MPCNAGGPADEK
+1 MGIE
-13 PGNPLATAAGKSVR
+13 
-27 AVSDGDRNMNAG
+27 NMNVG
-39 KSKRV
+39 KSKRA

-70 TSTEASI
+70 TTTEASI

-104 KWLTTPTGERLPAA
+104 KWLTTPEGERLPAA

-170 QTVMRTISASCPN
+170 QTIMRTISASCPD

-200 TAMEIGNQ
+200 TAMEVGNQ
-208 DVPQDGKYGIVD
+208 VVSADGTYGIVD
-220 PSQVVGVVIFA
+220 PNQVVGVVIFA
-231 DAGRLAGDGPFP
+231 DAGRVSGDGPFP
-243 GAKNPFSNPDGFDT
+243 GAENPFGNPDGFDT
-257 RYQNGN
+257 KYQNGN
-263 KPVPGQGALPGTSGG
+263 TAVPGQGALPGTSGG
-278 FGQLDGRVASFCSDG
+278 FGALDGRVASFCSDG
-293 DLTCALPANT
+293 DLTCALPENT

-318 DALQNENLTPA
+318 DALQNEQLTPA

-336 ALGRIAVNAFRDIAS
+336 ALGRIAVNAFNDIAS
-351 QPNWMQSNETFL
+351 QPNWMQSDETFL
-363 EVLIKVS
+363 DVLIKVS
-370 EPTYKPG
+370 EPGYKPG
-377 VPTTPVAKVDGEQ
+377 TVTTPVSAKVDGEQ
-390 QPIESDQMIDLVYL
+390 EPIETGQMIDLVYL

-411 ITGFIASNVNTVP
+411 ITGFISSNQNTVP

-438 SGHHFDYWRDADAA
+438 TGHHFDYWRDADAA

-468 QLAEQANRGEPVK
+468 ELAEEANRGEPVK
-481 SKEVQEKAGRAV
+481 TKEVQEKAGRAAV
-493 VDAIVAPSATPTS
+493 ETIVAPVTTSAT
-506 SATGSTATTTTPA
+506 ATPKATTTAPV
-519 ATTPVVTPAQPAE
+519 TTSPVVTPAA
-532 PATVPDAVVPAAPTD
+532 PAAPAPAAESPAPAPAPATE
-547 TATEEC
+547 TATTPEC
-553 TVPTDGATP
+553 TVAVEGET
-562 TESAA
+562 
-567 PAEGAPPICVTP
+567 PAEGAPPVCVT
-579 SAADTTVA
+579 ATETAVETA
-587 PETAVT
+587 PETVVPT
-593 TAVVPAP
+593 TTEAVPAP

>member
-1 MPCNAGGPADEK
+1 MGIE
-13 PGNPLATAAGKSVR
+13 
-27 AVSDGDRNMNAG
+27 NMNVG
-39 KSKRV
+39 KSKRA

-70 TSTEASI
+70 TTTEASI

-104 KWLTTPTGERLPAA
+104 KWLTTPEGERLPAA

-170 QTVMRTISASCPN
+170 QTIMRTISASCPD

-200 TAMEIGNQ
+200 TAMEVGNQ
-208 DVPQDGKYGIVD
+208 VVSADGTYGIVD
-220 PSQVVGVVIFA
+220 PNQVVGVVIFA
-231 DAGRLAGDGPFP
+231 DAGRVAGEGPFP
-243 GAKNPFSNPDGFDT
+243 GAENPFGNPDGFDT
-257 RYQNGN
+257 QYQNGN
-263 KPVPGQGALPGTSGG
+263 NAVSGQGALPGTSGG
-278 FGQLDGRVASFCSDG
+278 FGALDGRVASFCSDG

-336 ALGRIAVNAFRDIAS
+336 ALGRIAVNAFNEIAS
-351 QPNWMQSNETFL
+351 QPNWMQSDETFL
-363 EVLIKVS
+363 DVLIKVS
-370 EPTYKPG
+370 EPDYKPG
-377 VPTTPVAKVDGEQ
+377 AVTTPVSAKVDGEQ
-390 QPIESDQMIDLVYL
+390 EPIETGQMVDLVYL
-404 PQKIFRE
+404 PQKIFKE
-411 ITGFIASNVNTVP
+411 ITGFISSNQNTIP
-424 VIMNDPYGLTLGPG
+424 VVMNDPYGLTLAPG

-468 QLAEQANRGEPVK
+468 ELAEEANRGEPVK
-481 SKEVQEKAGRAV
+481 TKAVQEKAGRA
-493 VDAIVAPSATPTS
+493 AIETIVAPVTTSAT
-506 SATGSTATTTTPA
+506 ATPKATTTAPA
-519 ATTPVVTPAQPAE
+519 TSTPVVT
-532 PATVPDAVVPAAPTD
+532 TTVPAAPAPVT
-547 TATEEC
+547 TAETPAPAVVTTTPEC
-553 TVPTDGATP
+553 TIPVEG
-562 TESAA
+562 EA
-567 PAEGAPPICVTP
+567 PVEGAPPVCVTATDT
-579 SAADTTVA
+579 AAETA
-587 PETAVT
+587 PETVVPTTT
-593 TAVVPAP
+593 TAVPAP

>member
-1 MPCNAGGPADEK
+1 
-13 PGNPLATAAGKSVR
+13 
-27 AVSDGDRNMNAG
+27 MNVG
-39 KSKRV
+39 KSKRA

-70 TSTEASI
+70 TTTEASI

-104 KWLTTPTGERLPAA
+104 KWLTTPEGERLPAA

-170 QTVMRTISASCPN
+170 QTIMKSITASCPD

-200 TAMEIGNQ
+200 TAMEVGNQ
-208 DVPQDGKYGIVD
+208 VAGADGKYGIVD
-220 PSQVVGVVIFA
+220 PNQVVGVVIFA
-231 DAGRLAGDGPFP
+231 DAGRESGDGPFP
-243 GAKNPFSNPDGFDT
+243 GAENPFSNPDGFDT
-257 RYQNGN
+257 KYQNGN
-263 KPVPGQGALPGTSGG
+263 NAIPGQGALPGTSGG
-278 FGQLDGRVASFCSDG
+278 FGALDGRVASFCSDG
-293 DLTCALPANT
+293 DLTCALPENT

-318 DALQNENLTPA
+318 DALQNEQLTPA

-336 ALGRIAVNAFRDIAS
+336 ALGRIAVNAFNDIAS
-351 QPNWMQSNETFL
+351 QPNWMQSDETFL
-363 EVLIKVS
+363 DVLIKVS
-370 EPTYKPG
+370 EPGYKPG
-377 VPTTPVAKVDGEQ
+377 AVTTPVSATVDGEQ
-390 QPIESDQMIDLVYL
+390 KPIETGQMVDLAYL

-411 ITGFIASNVNTVP
+411 ITGFIASNQNTVP

-468 QLAEQANRGEPVK
+468 QLAEEANRGEPIK
-481 SKEVQEKAGRAV
+481 SAAVQEKAGRAAV
-493 VDAIVAPSATPTS
+493 ETIVAPVTTSAT
-506 SATGSTATTTTPA
+506 ATPKATTTAPA
-519 ATTPVVTPAQPAE
+519 TSTPVVTT
-532 PATVPDAVVPAAPTD
+532 TVPVVPAPVTTAETPAPAVV
-547 TATEEC
+547 ATTPEC
-553 TVPTDGATP
+553 TVPVDGETP
-562 TESAA
+562 V
-567 PAEGAPPICVTP
+567 EGAPPVCVT
-579 SAADTTVA
+579 AT
-587 PETAVT
+587 ETAAETATETVVPT
-593 TAVVPAP
+593 TTEVVPAP

>member
-1 MPCNAGGPADEK
+1 
-13 PGNPLATAAGKSVR
+13 
-27 AVSDGDRNMNAG
+27 MNVG
-39 KSKRV
+39 KSKRAH
-44 RVALSAFAI
+44 VALSAFAI

-70 TSTEASI
+70 TTTEASI

-104 KWLTTPTGERLPAA
+104 KWLTTPEGERLPAA

-170 QTVMRTISASCPN
+170 QTIMRTISASCPD

-200 TAMEIGNQ
+200 TAMEVGNQ
-208 DVPQDGKYGIVD
+208 VVSADGTYGIVD
-220 PSQVVGVVIFA
+220 PNQVVGVVIFA
-231 DAGRLAGDGPFP
+231 DAGRVSGDGPFP
-243 GAKNPFSNPDGFDT
+243 GAENPFGNPDGFDT
-257 RYQNGN
+257 KYQNGN
-263 KPVPGQGALPGTSGG
+263 TAVPGQGALPGTSGG
-278 FGQLDGRVASFCSDG
+278 FGALDGRVASFCSDG
-293 DLTCALPANT
+293 DLTCALPENT

-318 DALQNENLTPA
+318 DALQNEQLTPA

-336 ALGRIAVNAFRDIAS
+336 ALGRIAVNAFNDIAS
-351 QPNWMQSNETFL
+351 QPNWMQSDETFL
-363 EVLIKVS
+363 DVLIKVS
-370 EPTYKPG
+370 EPGYKPG
-377 VPTTPVAKVDGEQ
+377 TVTTPVSAKVDGEQ
-390 QPIESDQMIDLVYL
+390 EPIETGQMIDLVYL

-411 ITGFIASNVNTVP
+411 ITGFISSNQNTVP

-438 SGHHFDYWRDADAA
+438 TGHHFDYWRDADAA

-468 QLAEQANRGEPVK
+468 ELAEEANRGEPVK
-481 SKEVQEKAGRAV
+481 TKEVQEKAGRAAV
-493 VDAIVAPSATPTS
+493 ETIVAPVTTSAT
-506 SATGSTATTTTPA
+506 ATPKATTTAPV
-519 ATTPVVTPAQPAE
+519 TTSPVVTPAA
-532 PATVPDAVVPAAPTD
+532 PAAPAPAAESPAPAPAPATE
-547 TATEEC
+547 TATTPEC
-553 TVPTDGATP
+553 TVAVEGETP
-562 TESAA
+562 V
-567 PAEGAPPICVTP
+567 EGAPPVCVT
-579 SAADTTVA
+579 AT
-587 PETAVT
+587 ETAVETATETVVPT
-593 TAVVPAP
+593 TTEAVPAP

>member
-1 MPCNAGGPADEK
+1 MGIE
-13 PGNPLATAAGKSVR
+13 
-27 AVSDGDRNMNAG
+27 NMNVG
-39 KSKRV
+39 KSKRA

-70 TSTEASI
+70 TTTEASI

-104 KWLTTPTGERLPAA
+104 KWLTTPEGERLPAA

-170 QTVMRTISASCPN
+170 QTIIRTISASCPD

-200 TAMEIGNQ
+200 TAMEVGNQ
-208 DVPQDGKYGIVD
+208 VVSADGTYGIVD
-220 PSQVVGVVIFA
+220 PNQVVGVVIFA
-231 DAGRLAGDGPFP
+231 DAGRVSGDGPFP
-243 GAKNPFSNPDGFDT
+243 GAENPFGNPDGFDT
-257 RYQNGN
+257 KYQNGN
-263 KPVPGQGALPGTSGG
+263 TAVPGQGALPGTSGG
-278 FGQLDGRVASFCSDG
+278 FGALDGRVASFCSDG
-293 DLTCALPANT
+293 DLTCALPENT

-318 DALQNENLTPA
+318 DALQNEQLTPA

-336 ALGRIAVNAFRDIAS
+336 ALGRIAVNAFNDIAS
-351 QPNWMQSNETFL
+351 QPNWMQSDETFL
-363 EVLIKVS
+363 DVLIKVS
-370 EPTYKPG
+370 EPGYKPG
-377 VPTTPVAKVDGEQ
+377 TVTTPVSAKVDGEQ
-390 QPIESDQMIDLVYL
+390 EPIETGQMIDLVYL

-411 ITGFIASNVNTVP
+411 ITGFISSNQNTVP

-438 SGHHFDYWRDADAA
+438 TGHHFDYWRDADAA

-468 QLAEQANRGEPVK
+468 ELAEEANRGEPVK
-481 SKEVQEKAGRAV
+481 TKEVQEKAGRAAV
-493 VDAIVAPSATPTS
+493 ETIVAPVTTSAT
-506 SATGSTATTTTPA
+506 ATPKATTTAPV
-519 ATTPVVTPAQPAE
+519 TTSPVVTPAA
-532 PATVPDAVVPAAPTD
+532 PAAPAPAAESSAPAPAPATE
-547 TATEEC
+547 TATTPEC
-553 TVPTDGATP
+553 TVAVEGET
-562 TESAA
+562 
-567 PAEGAPPICVTP
+567 PAEGAPPVCVT
-579 SAADTTVA
+579 AT
-587 PETAVT
+587 ETAVETATETVVPT
-593 TAVVPAP
+593 TTEAVPAP

>member
-1 MPCNAGGPADEK
+1 
-13 PGNPLATAAGKSVR
+13 
-27 AVSDGDRNMNAG
+27 MNVG
-39 KSKRV
+39 KSKRA

-65 WSTPS
+65 WSSPS
-70 TSTEASI
+70 TTTEASI

-104 KWLTTPTGERLPAA
+104 KWLTTPEGERLPAA

-170 QTVMRTISASCPN
+170 QTIMRTITASCPD

-200 TAMEIGNQ
+200 TAMEVGNQ
-208 DVPQDGKYGIVD
+208 VAGTDGKYGIVD

-231 DAGRLAGDGPFP
+231 DAGRVAGEGPFP
-243 GAKNPFSNPDGFDT
+243 GAENPFSNPDGFDT

-263 KPVPGQGALPGTSGG
+263 NAIPGQGALPGTSGG
-278 FGQLDGRVASFCSDG
+278 FGALDGRVASFCSDG

-336 ALGRIAVNAFRDIAS
+336 ALGRIAVNAFNDIAS
-351 QPNWMQSNETFL
+351 QPDWMQSDETFL
-363 EVLIKVS
+363 DVLIKVS
-370 EPTYKPG
+370 EPGYKPG
-377 VPTTPVAKVDGEQ
+377 AVTTPVAAKVDGEQ
-390 QPIESDQMIDLVYL
+390 EPIETGQMVDMVYL

-411 ITGFIASNVNTVP
+411 ITGFISSNQNTIP
-424 VIMNDPYGLTLGPG
+424 VVMNDPYGLTLAPG
-438 SGHHFDYWRDADAA
+438 SGHHFDYWRNADPA

-481 SKEVQEKAGRAV
+481 TKEVQEKAGRA
-493 VDAIVAPSATPTS
+493 AIETIVAPVTTSAT
-506 SATGSTATTTTPA
+506 ATPKATTTAPA
-519 ATTPVVTPAQPAE
+519 TSTPVVTT
-532 PATVPDAVVPAAPTD
+532 TVPVVPAPVTTAETPAPAVVET
-547 TATEEC
+547 TPEC
-553 TVPTDGATP
+553 TIPVDGETP
-562 TESAA
+562 V
-567 PAEGAPPICVTP
+567 EGAPPVCVT
-579 SAADTTVA
+579 AT
-587 PETAVT
+587 ETAAETATETVVPT
-593 TAVVPAP
+593 TTEVVPAP

>member
-1 MPCNAGGPADEK
+1 
-13 PGNPLATAAGKSVR
+13 
-27 AVSDGDRNMNAG
+27 MNVG
-39 KSKRV
+39 KSKRA

-70 TSTEASI
+70 TTTEASI

-104 KWLTTPTGERLPAA
+104 KWLTTPEGERLPAA

-170 QTVMRTISASCPN
+170 QTIMKSITASCPD

-200 TAMEIGNQ
+200 TAMEVGNQ
-208 DVPQDGKYGIVD
+208 VAGADGKYGIVD
-220 PSQVVGVVIFA
+220 PNQVVGVVIFA
-231 DAGRLAGDGPFP
+231 DAGRESGDGPFP
-243 GAKNPFSNPDGFDT
+243 GAENPFSNPDGFDT
-257 RYQNGN
+257 KYQNGN
-263 KPVPGQGALPGTSGG
+263 NAIPGQGALPGTSGG
-278 FGQLDGRVASFCSDG
+278 FGALDGRVASFCSDG
-293 DLTCALPANT
+293 DLTCALPENT

-318 DALQNENLTPA
+318 DALQNEQLTPA

-336 ALGRIAVNAFRDIAS
+336 ALGRIAVNAFNDIAS
-351 QPNWMQSNETFL
+351 QPNWMQSDETFL
-363 EVLIKVS
+363 DVLIKVS
-370 EPTYKPG
+370 EPGYKPG
-377 VPTTPVAKVDGEQ
+377 AVTTPVSATVDGEQ
-390 QPIESDQMIDLVYL
+390 KPIETGQMVDLAYL

-411 ITGFIASNVNTVP
+411 ITGFIASNQNTVP

-468 QLAEQANRGEPVK
+468 QLAEEANRGEPIK
-481 SKEVQEKAGRAV
+481 SAAVQEKAGRAAV
-493 VDAIVAPSATPTS
+493 ETIVAPVTTSAT
-506 SATGSTATTTTPA
+506 ATPKATTTAPA
-519 ATTPVVTPAQPAE
+519 TSTPVVTT
-532 PATVPDAVVPAAPTD
+532 TVPVVPAPVTTAETPAPAVV
-547 TATEEC
+547 ATTPEC
-553 TVPTDGATP
+553 TVPVDGETP
-562 TESAA
+562 V
-567 PAEGAPPICVTP
+567 EGAPPVCVTP
-579 SAADTTVA
+579 T
-587 PETAVT
+587 ETAAETATETVVPT
-593 TAVVPAP
+593 TTEVVPAP